1 MSMSKVLAF
10 FVGCLLVLS
19 VRAQETVIQDPNA
32 DLRPVK
38 GYHGIRVSSAID
50 LYLSQGQE
58 EKVVVSAK
66 DIKVRERIK
75 TEVVD
80 GILIIRL
87 EGSWKWWHFG
97 NEKIK
102 AYVSY

>member
-1 MSMSKVLAF
+1 MSKVLAF

-32 DLRPVK
+32 QLRSVK
-38 GYHGIRVSSAID
+38 GFHGIRVSSAIN

-66 DIKVRERIK
+66 DVKMRDMIK
-75 TEVVD
+75 T
-80 GILIIRL
+80 
-87 EGSWKWWHFG
+87 
-97 NEKIK
+97 
-102 AYVSY
+102 